1 MNKLDILFLEAPT
14 EPWKIFI
21 QSREQFT
28 CSGKIEDNLEYVF
41 NDWFSCI
48 NRKTRWFLC

>member
-1 MNKLDILFLEAPT
+1 MNVFILEAPT

-28 CSGKIEDNLEYVF
+28 CSGE
-41 NDWFSCI
+41 
-48 NRKTRWFLC
+48 RKDSFLDF